1 MSRGYDEL
9 EPEEPSLLSSALEF
23 VGSVAIALAA
33 ALCSILMQARN
44 SPAAMGTMVVCGIV
58 LSPFIIFA
66 CVVMF
71 IGLMCCVPVVFVGLA
86 CAFTPIL
93 FGQARALW
101 KAVTTHTASLTEY
114 AKNNPVLVAGVSI
127 AALPLL
133 PGLVVRG
140 CHASDNLRRS
150 RVPTPHCPHPHST
163 IPLLIS

>member
-1 MSRGYDEL
+1 MAQSKE
-9 EPEEPSLLSSALEF
+9 EPEEEEPSLLSSALEF
-23 VGSVAIALAA
+23 VGSVAIASAA

-58 LSPFIIFA
+58 LSPFVIFA

-71 IGLMCCVPVVFVGLA
+71 VGLMCCVPVVFVGLA

-101 KAVTTHTASLTEY
+101 TTVSIHTAAFSEY

-133 PGLVVRG
+133 PGFVVRG
-140 CHASDNLRRS
+140 RP
-150 RVPTPHCPHPHST
+150 V
-163 IPLLIS
+163 